1 MTRAAYRLLDL
12 ITFFT
17 AGPKEVRAWTTRK
30 GALAPVAAGEIHS
43 DFTKHF
49 IRAEV
54 IPFTTYVDVGGE
66 ANAKNQGLMQVEGK
80 EYVVEDGDVMH
91 FRIGG

>member
-1 MTRAAYRLLDL
+1 M
-12 ITFFT
+12 
-17 AGPKEVRAWTTRK
+17 
-30 GALAPVAAGEIHS
+30 
-43 DFTKHF
+43 
-49 IRAEV
+49 
-54 IPFTTYVDVGGE
+54 DVGGE